1 VRHDPVVR
9 DDPAASQ
16 RGRESSAPPIFGIS
30 IGDDN
35 SVCAHVFGVMAAAI
49 AEIAIGIMTTA
60 ARNVFIAS
68 RMQHMRSHQ
77 IEKLRLQN
85 RIGHLC

>member
-1 VRHDPVVR
+1 
-9 DDPAASQ
+9 
-16 RGRESSAPPIFGIS
+16 
-30 IGDDN
+30 
-35 SVCAHVFGVMAAAI
+35 MAAAI

-60 ARNVFIAS
+60 TRNVFIAS